1 MVAQTSTTGS
11 IGGLLNYLSYGKEEN
26 NNRVED
32 RSKRVGWESGRNLR
46 RAESIEDAK
55 LRFRQAA
62 ARKARRVEK
71 PYYHVIVSWQS
82 GNEEKGIPPDGPSR
96 EEMEETVDKILSE
109 LDLEEHQAWI
119 VAHRD
124 TSTPHVH
131 VAVGRVHPRS
141 GETWSPSYDQTTIY
155 HALREIEEEKG
166 WHRPGPMN
174 IEDIS
179 SDEQRGLEYWEKQAD
194 KFSRKQSVRQ
204 WAREEDLPK
213 LLKEANSWA
222 EAEEVLHETE
232 AALKPRRDRGMIIER
247 DGGHAALSAIDPT
260 ISRPRLEQRFGQ
272 TWEEHRAQKEQGARK
287 EQGSRRDRTEE
298 AGSEDVPTR
307 DVPTEDVSMEKANES
322 GGENPREKKRQQS
335 ALTQQSALRKGEK
348 VLFTRGD
355 TPEIVEVIDP
365 PHEVEADEERD
376 FDLARV
382 YRSSHDLSQLVVVS
396 DLEKMEAEGRQ
407 AEKAER
413 DEAQRDEA
421 QRDEAQ
427 RDEAQRD
434 EAQRDDTER
443 QEAETQEPEA
453 DQGSLGTDLEKKDRL
468 EESREES
475 TLRKEGTSE
484 ESGKQEESAR
494 REAFRRE
501 AFRKGLIREEAARQ
515 LHRDVESEISA
526 LESRFEDA
534 ARQAFAD
541 PEKAVSAYQTNG
553 ERFSDERARQVMIR
567 PEAHGIGFEKPGAIV
582 NRSARET
589 IKDLNAKLRSLEQRR
604 DRYEEIKEEAARK
617 EPTRKEPT
625 RKEPTRKEPT
635 RKEHR
640 AGGEATEDG
649 ISEGEM
655 SKEEMSKEEI
665 SKEEISAESKEIRSQ
680 VEGEE
685 LAVESV
691 LQKVEEARERAVQA
705 EIKREIESTEKSR
718 SLAREAFGFEDEV
731 QPGGRQPVQSGDAG
745 IGREVQNGVH
755 SAKVIRRMAKKQEA
769 PQAEVKE
776 ASRLIERRLSGGES
790 AGAVSATDMLED
802 GVRNSNEVL
811 RQAARTEIKR
821 AQVGKADG
829 AESIREEI
837 MQVHSQSRKAVMST
851 VDSETYDEEILE
863 AVRRMEED
871 ARSRLQ
877 SRAERDSGPKGDSRP
892 KGDSQPKGDSRA
904 KSRAAEAIERARRAA
919 GAESETQNQQE
930 GESGG
935 ESQGGESQGGESQ
948 GGEGQEDG
956 RGRER
961 GGRGR
966 W

>member
-71 PYYHVIVSWQS
+71 PYYHIIVSWQS

-272 TWEEHRAQKEQGARK
+272 TWEEHRARQ
-287 EQGSRRDRTEE
+287 DRTEE

-307 DVPTEDVSMEKANES
+307 DVPTEDVSVDTGDESLETGDES
-322 GGENPREKKRQQS
+322 GGENPREKKR
-335 ALTQQSALRKGEK
+335 QQSALRKGEK

-427 RDEAQRD
+427 RDE
-434 EAQRDDTER
+434 TER
-443 QEAETQEPEA
+443 QEAETQEPETQEPETQEA
-453 DQGSLGTDLEKKDRL
+453 KTQDSDANQGSPGADLEEKDRP

-475 TLRKEGTSE
+475 TLREEGTSE

-515 LHRDVESEISA
+515 LHRAVESEISA
-526 LESRFEDA
+526 LEDQFEDA

-541 PEKAVSAYQTNG
+541 PEKAVSAYETNKK
-553 ERFSDERARQVMIR
+553 RFSDERARQVMIR

-582 NRSARET
+582 NRRARET
-589 IKDLNAKLRSLEQRR
+589 IKDLNVKLRFLEQRR
-604 DRYEEIKEEAARK
+604 DRYEEIKEAA
-617 EPTRKEPT
+617 

-665 SKEEISAESKEIRSQ
+665 SEEEISAERKEIRSQ

-718 SLAREAFGFEDEV
+718 SLAREAFGFEEKV
-731 QPGGRQPVQSGDAG
+731 QPGGRQLVQSGDTG

-769 PQAEVKE
+769 PQAEVPQAEVKE
-776 ASRLIERRLSGGES
+776 ASRLIERRLSEGES
-790 AGAVSATDMLED
+790 ADAVSATDMLED

-811 RQAARTEIKR
+811 KQAARTEIKR
-821 AQVGKADG
+821 AQVGKADE

-837 MQVHSQSRKAVMST
+837 MQVHGQSRKAVMAT
-851 VDSETYDEEILE
+851 VDSETYNEEILE
-863 AVRRMEED
+863 AVSRMGED

-877 SRAERDSGPKGDSRP
+877 SRAERDSGPKGDSRA
-892 KGDSQPKGDSRA
+892 G
-904 KSRAAEAIERARRAA
+904 RAAEAIERARRAA
-919 GAESETQNQQE
+919 GAGSETQNQQQE
-930 GESGG
+930 GKSGG
-935 ESQGGESQGGESQ
+935 ESQGGESQ
-948 GGEGQEDG
+948 EDG
-956 RGRER
+956 RSRER
-961 GGRGR
+961 GGWGR
-966 W
+966 R